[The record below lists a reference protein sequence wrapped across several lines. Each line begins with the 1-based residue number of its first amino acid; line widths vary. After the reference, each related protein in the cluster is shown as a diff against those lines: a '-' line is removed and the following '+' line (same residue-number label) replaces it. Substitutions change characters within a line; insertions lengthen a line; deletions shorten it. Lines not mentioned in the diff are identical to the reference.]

1 MHADTPIAPV
11 QSETIRILLVE
22 DDDGCALLVQA
33 MLGRG
38 RYGAFKIQRSVN
50 LAAAQQVVAQG
61 EIDIIL
67 LDLGLPDSQGLDT
80 FMRMHAAAAA
90 VPIIVLSGLDDESL
104 ATTTVSQGAQDYIV
118 KGSPDGSVLARAIRY
133 ALERYRVQQALVVE
147 HDLLLSVINN
157 IPDQVYVKDTDSR
170 FVAVNPVTARFFG
183 ATSPA
188 QFVGKSD
195 FDYFPRGLAEQ
206 FLTEERA
213 LLHNNEPCVNREAVI
228 RDSDGHSHWVLTTK
242 VPLRDRAGH
251 ITGLLGINR
260 NITERKEAEEA
271 IRRANAELEQ
281 RVTERTSALRE
292 AVARLEEVDRARME
306 FVANVSHE
314 LKTPLTAL
322 QYGITNLLEGVTGPV
337 SNGVHEYLQLLHTTC
352 LRMAGTVEDIL
363 DLSRLETKTMRLHRV
378 KLLFDRLIQQ
388 GVAALS
394 AQAQTER
401 IEMVLSL
408 GQGLGFVDC
417 DAFKTVRALINII
430 GNAIKYTPEGGRV
443 EVTLH
448 RETAD
453 SGFLVVDVTDNGIGI
468 APQHLARVSEKYF
481 RVGEYISGSGLG
493 LSIAKEIVELHGG
506 QLAIQ
511 SPPPDRERGTRV
523 SISLPAVPPPTIMIA
538 SADDSIRALLDQQLR
553 AHGYRVS
560 ACASGEAALDFA
572 RRVQPDVCI
581 FETSTSVTAGEDLVF
596 RLKAD
601 ETLRAMRIVAVT
613 GGNVSWGKQEI
624 LNGLGIPLLP
634 TPWREEDLLDRLETA
649 MGGRAAF
656 NGTNI

>member
-104 ATTTVSQGAQDYIV
+104 ATTAVSQGAQDYIV

-408 GQGLGFVDC
+408 EQGLGFVDC